1 MILPRWDDW
10 RSDLLHLISA
20 AAGSLC
26 PHSLPPGEPH
36 ALYIHTGVLIHTT
49 YRDLSARFT
58 WREERQQ
65 WKFPSSG
72 SWWAGSGE
80 ALECRRRKG
89 QKRASC
95 PLQRRTGG
103 RWIEMDRRTAC
114 GPLVGGIHCTAAAFW
129 DTASAVPLL
138 DIQLSPLALDGI
150 QKNLLDRQTEAAG
163 TFDNSFQS
171 LKL

>member
-1 MILPRWDDW
+1 MPAKIRWLPRWSCQDGMTGHQISSIWSLLLLLDPFVLTLSPSWGTACSLYSHWCVNTHSIHFDW
-10 RSDLLHLISA
+10 
-20 AAGSLC
+20 
-26 PHSLPPGEPH
+26 
-36 ALYIHTGVLIHTT
+36 
-49 YRDLSARFT
+49 DLSARFT

-129 DTASAVPLL
+129 DTASVVLL
-138 DIQLSPLALDGI
+138 LHS
-150 QKNLLDRQTEAAG
+150 LL
-163 TFDNSFQS
+163 
-171 LKL
+171 